1 MKRRI
6 KTEISPAAAAACGAA
21 AGLIGGLA
29 LTALDRLIVPRLG
42 DTVERERSWDEGV
55 GHTLAR
61 LGVRLSGRER
71 ATAGV
76 ATGLAYAALLG
87 AGYGLARQRWQ
98 TSPATLGLLDAAL
111 VYAASI
117 ISPEPRRRP
126 HSARRRST
134 RRTRMRAV
142 SSISVFGTA
151 TAAAYRALSRRVG

>member
-6 KTEISPAAAAACGAA
+6 KTDISPTAAAACGAA

-29 LTALDRLIVPRLG
+29 LTALDRLVVPRLG
-42 DTVERERSWDEGV
+42 DSVQRERQWDEGV

-71 ATAGV
+71 ATAGI

-87 AGYGLARQRWQ
+87 AGYGLARQRLRA
-98 TSPATLGLLDAAL
+98 SPAGLGLLDAAL
-111 VYAASI
+111 VFAASL

-126 HSARRRST
+126 RGARHHSGRLTA
-134 RRTRMRAV
+134 MRAV
-142 SSISVFGTA
+142 SSVSVFGTA